1 MIIIIIAMIIIVII
15 IVMTGGPE
23 RWRVI
28 SVACGGRHTMAL
40 ALPDNGEVN
49 NREVVGRRLTSDSG
63 GARNFEEE
71 DEDEYEHHGE
81 LQNGEYDEEDT
92 EPGELV
98 LCLINSG
105 HDCGIWMKLNVTSC
119 NLCSSQ

>member
-1 MIIIIIAMIIIVII
+1 
-15 IVMTGGPE
+15 
-23 RWRVI
+23 
-28 SVACGGRHTMAL
+28 MAL

-92 EPGELV
+92 EPGELAW
-98 LCLINSG
+98 CLRRFE
-105 HDCGIWMKLNVTSC
+105 HACGIWKKLNITGC
-119 NLCSSQ
+119 NLSSSQPSRLSIAVYVRLGNPRRLCLLIFCSDGTICAVRLF

>member
-1 MIIIIIAMIIIVII
+1 
-15 IVMTGGPE
+15 
-23 RWRVI
+23 
-28 SVACGGRHTMAL
+28 MAL

-81 LQNGEYDEEDT
+81 LQNGECEEDT
-92 EPGELV
+92 EPGELTS
-98 LCLINSG
+98 CLRRFD
-105 HDCGIWMKLNVTSC
+105 HDCGSWKKLYVTSC
-119 NLCSSQ
+119 NRSSS

>member
-1 MIIIIIAMIIIVII
+1 
-15 IVMTGGPE
+15 
-23 RWRVI
+23 
-28 SVACGGRHTMAL
+28 MAL

-92 EPGELV
+92 EPGELA
-98 LCLINSG
+98 LCLRMFG
-105 HDCGIWMKLNVTSC
+105 HDCGLWVKLNVTSC
-119 NLCSSQ
+119 NFSFLPTKQAKHYCTGITLNAESSCHLCT

>member
-1 MIIIIIAMIIIVII
+1 
-15 IVMTGGPE
+15 MTGGPE

-92 EPGELV
+92 EPGELAW
-98 LCLINSG
+98 CLRRFE
-105 HDCGIWMKLNVTSC
+105 HACGIWKKLNITGC
-119 NLCSSQ
+119 NLSSSQPSRLSIAALASH

>member
-1 MIIIIIAMIIIVII
+1 
-15 IVMTGGPE
+15 
-23 RWRVI
+23 
-28 SVACGGRHTMAL
+28 MAL

-92 EPGELV
+92 EPGELAS
-98 LCLINSG
+98 CLRRFE
-105 HDCGIWMKLNVTSC
+105 HDCGIWKKLNVTSC
-119 NLCSSQ
+119 NLSSSQPSIQALLHLHHTDHSIKLSSVYVR